1 MKKKAL
7 AISFSLLFSILFQG
21 ASAQQAGININ
32 GKVVNAENGRPV
44 RQANIT
50 IALKGVG
57 TATNASGQFVLI
69 IPTANLAD
77 TLQVSRIGYN
87 TLKLPIAGLKNGQ
100 TLNLSLTKLVTE
112 LNEVTITHY
121 DALKIIQKAITRIPE
136 NNINTPHLLRGF
148 YRMYTFKDDAPLQL
162 SEAVFDVF
170 NFGYGDKRADLFKLD
185 KARNEKNTRDFSS
198 LEFGQKP
205 NTIFEQD
212 IVNHLPACN
221 FLNEDGLLKH
231 DFEVNGIV
239 DVNGY
244 KAYQIDFKEKKGAEK
259 DTYRGQFFIDTKTYA
274 FIYFDYGLSPTGLT
288 TPGNS
293 NFVARSLLG
302 IGGVK
307 LGINADHMRV
317 NYQQV
322 GQRWVL
328 ASVEGTDTVNVSGP
342 TPKNNFKAQIKFNYQ
357 ITSVDTKDPEPF
369 SSKIGRNESINN
381 FRSSGGDKFWKDYN
395 ILLSDFDTDAIF
407 KQIQAINKDG
417 KSDKDWPVQPHK
429 IKTAGDF
436 PGRFL

>member
-1 MKKKAL
+1 MKERAL
-7 AISFSLLFSILFQG
+7 AGLITFLFTILFNS
-21 ASAQQAGININ
+21 AYAQQGGININ
-32 GKVVNAENGRPV
+32 GKVTNTENGRPI

-57 TATNASGQFVLI
+57 TATNTAGQFVLI
-69 IPTANLAD
+69 IPTANLTD
-77 TLQVSRIGYN
+77 TLQVSRIGY
-87 TLKLPIAGLKNGQ
+87 TTVKLPVAGLKNGQ
-100 TLNLSLTKLVTE
+100 TLDLSLNKLVTE
-112 LNEVTITHY
+112 LKEVTITHY
-121 DALKIIQKAITRIPE
+121 DALKIIQKAIDRIPE
-136 NNINTPHLLRGF
+136 NNINVPHLLRGF

-221 FLNEDGLLKH
+221 FLNEEGLLRH

-239 DVNGY
+239 DVKGY
-244 KAYQIDFKEKKGAEK
+244 KAYQIDFKEKKGVAK
-259 DTYRGQFFIDTKTYA
+259 DTYRGQIFIDTKTYA

-288 TPGNS
+288 TSGNG
-293 NFVARSLLG
+293 FVARSLLG

-307 LGINADHMRV
+307 LNINADHMRV

-328 ASVEGTDTVNVSGP
+328 AGVEGTDTVRVSGP
-342 TPKNNFKAQIKFNYQ
+342 AATNNFTAQIKFNYQ

-407 KQIQAINKDG
+407 KQIQAINKEV
-417 KSDKDWPVQPHK
+417 KSD
-429 IKTAGDF
+429 
-436 PGRFL
+436 